1 MTACRPPQADRKGW
15 GTQVSSITNFLQNFD
30 AGQLLYLLISA
41 AAALMCITI
50 HEVSH
55 GFAAYRLGDPTA
67 KSMGRLSL
75 NPVKHIDPLGLL
87 MMIVARVGWA
97 KPVPVDMRY
106 FKHPRRDMALTAL
119 AGPLSNFVTALIAVA
134 LASLCWHVLPVGTAV
149 SYLILLLCYV
159 AVLSVGLGLFNLIPI
174 PPLDGSK
181 VLFALLPDRIYGQ
194 ILRYERY
201 FFLVVIVL
209 TFLGLFSGPLS
220 AAMGAVL
227 RAFCWVTGFPFVI
240 FQYYFF

>member
-1 MTACRPPQADRKGW
+1 M
-15 GTQVSSITNFLQNFD
+15 SSITNFLENFN
-30 AGQLLYLLISA
+30 AGQLIYLLLSA
-41 AAALMCITI
+41 AAALLCITI

-55 GFAAYRLGDPTA
+55 GYAAYRLGDPTA
-67 KSMGRLSL
+67 KAMGRLTL

-87 MMIVARVGWA
+87 MMLVARVGWA

-106 FKHPRRDMALTAL
+106 FRHPRRDMALTAL
-119 AGPLSNFVTALIAVA
+119 AGPLSNFITALIAVA
-134 LASLCWHVLPVGTAV
+134 LASLCWHLLPVGTAV

-174 PPLDGSK
+174 SPLDGSK

-201 FFLVVIVL
+201 FFIVVIAL
-209 TFLGLFSGPLS
+209 TLFGAFSGPLS
-220 AAMGAVL
+220 AAIGTVL
-227 RAFCWVTGFPFVI
+227 RGICLVTGFPFAV
-240 FQYYFF
+240 FQWYFFF